1 MDERTKA
8 MVSAAVV
15 LFVNI
20 MALFGASLD
29 MGMVQN
35 VAIGLVT
42 IVTTVYAV
50 WKNHNFTP
58 QAAAAQEYLNML
70 KNKPNETSTNE
81 PSNEE

>member
-8 MVSAAVV
+8 IVSATVV

-20 MALFGASLD
+20 MALCGASLD

-35 VAIGLVT
+35 VAFGVVSIA
-42 IVTTVYAV
+42 TTVYAV

-58 QAAAAQEYLNML
+58 QAAAAQEYLNLL
-70 KNKPNETSTNE
+70 KDRADNLNNSEDK
-81 PSNEE
+81 

>member
-8 MVSAAVV
+8 IVSAAVV

-20 MALFGASLD
+20 MALCGASLD

-35 VAIGLVT
+35 VAIGAVSIATT
-42 IVTTVYAV
+42 IYAV

-70 KNKPNETSTNE
+70 KDKPNNVSTNE